1 MEHREEILIYVECN
15 IIGQTRCEIIN
26 KSLLSSFNFIFQ
38 LNDAES
44 NGELLQKI
52 IMKLNPG
59 TILICKNGKG
69 KEIVS
74 YFESCGLNKEY
85 NIFAFDRMKL
95 KN

>member
-1 MEHREEILIYVECN
+1 MEHRKEILIYVECN
-15 IIGQTRCEIIN
+15 IKGQTRCEVID
-26 KSLLSSFNFIFQ
+26 KSLLLSFNFIFQ
-38 LNDAES
+38 FDDVKS

-52 IMKLNPG
+52 IMEYNPE
-59 TILICKNGKG
+59 TIFICKNGKG